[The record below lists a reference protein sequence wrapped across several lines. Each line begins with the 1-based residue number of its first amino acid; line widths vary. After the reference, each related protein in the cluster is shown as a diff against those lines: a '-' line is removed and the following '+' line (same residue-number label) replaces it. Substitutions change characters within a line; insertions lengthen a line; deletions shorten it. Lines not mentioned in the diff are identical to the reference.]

1 VVCRE
6 AGISA
11 DCGEAGLD
19 EESTGGAPLENVEV
33 DETQP
38 VAVKPWGSL
47 AHPQFSLL
55 ASTWFISALGQQM
68 RQITNLYLV
77 YQLSGSTLQLGLVGL
92 FQGGPAILLGIFG
105 GSLADLVD
113 RKKLIIISEAT
124 SMVLA
129 AVLAGLTLSGNI
141 EVWHIYVITVG
152 ASAINVFEQPARTA
166 LIPSLVPRSHLTNA
180 ITLNSTIRHATML
193 FGPAVGGLLIDW
205 QGAGSTYLINAVLFV
220 PVVIALMFLRVPV
233 GQYARGIRYFTVSHM
248 VEGLKFIWST
258 HIILALIVLDTVAA
272 ISTGYRGLMPVFAE
286 DILGVGASGLGLLLS
301 APAVGFLVGAG
312 VLLMMGDIRHKGAV
326 VLVSLLGYLVA
337 IAVFSQSKSYVL
349 SLVLIAAVGGLDGV
363 ATIMRQ
369 TTTQLLVPD
378 EIRGR
383 ATSVHQAFARGSPSL
398 GYLVMGALAVQLGAP
413 GALLAGSGFAAVVLV
428 VVGLKWREVISYRS

>member
-1 VVCRE
+1 
-6 AGISA
+6 
-11 DCGEAGLD
+11 LD
-19 EESTGGAPLENVEV
+19 QRSTDRAPLGNAEA
-33 DETQP
+33 DKTPP
-38 VAVKPWGSL
+38 VTVKPWGSL
-47 AHPQFSLL
+47 AYPQFSLL
-55 ASTWFISALGQQM
+55 AGTWFVSALGQQM
-68 RQITNLYLV
+68 RMVTNLWLV
-77 YQLSGSTLQLGLVGL
+77 YELTGDPLQLGLVGL
-92 FQGGPAILLGIFG
+92 FQGGTAILLGIFG
-105 GSLADLVD
+105 GSFADLVD
-113 RKKLIIISEAT
+113 RKKLIIISQTT

-129 AVLAGLTLSGNI
+129 ATLAGLTISGNI
-141 EVWHIYVITVG
+141 AVWHIYVITMG

-193 FGPAVGGLLIDW
+193 FGPAASGLLIDW
-205 QGAGSTYLINAVLFV
+205 QGAGSTYVINAALFI
-220 PVVIALMFLRVPV
+220 PVVAAFLFLRVPA
-233 GQYARGIRYFTVSHM
+233 GQYARGIRHFSASHM

-286 DILGVGASGLGLLLS
+286 DILGVGASGFGMLMS

-312 VLLMMGDIRHKGAV
+312 ILLLIGDIRHKGAV
-326 VLVSLLGYLVA
+326 VLVTLLGYLVA
-337 IAVFSQSKSYVL
+337 VALFSQSTSFAL

-413 GALLAGSGFAAVVLV
+413 NALLAGSAFAAVVLV
-428 VVGLKWREVISYRS
+428 VVGLKWREVLSYRS

>member
-1 VVCRE
+1 MDQR
-6 AGISA
+6 SA
-11 DCGEAGLD
+11 D
-19 EESTGGAPLENVEV
+19 GAPLGNAEV
-33 DETQP
+33 NTTPP
-38 VAVKPWGSL
+38 VTVKPWGSL
-47 AHPQFSLL
+47 AYPQFSLL
-55 ASTWFISALGQQM
+55 AGTWLISALGQQM

-77 YQLSGSTLQLGLVGL
+77 YHLSGSTLQLGMVGL
-92 FQGGPAILLGIFG
+92 FQGGPAILLGTFG

-113 RKKLIIISEAT
+113 RKKLIIISQST
-124 SMVLA
+124 SMTLA
-129 AVLAGLTLSGNI
+129 ATLAVLTLSGNI
-141 EVWHIYVITVG
+141 EVWHIYVITVC

-166 LIPSLVPRSHLTNA
+166 IIPSLVPRSHLTNA

-205 QGAGSTYLINAVLFV
+205 QGAGSTYVINTVLFV
-220 PVVIALMFLRVPV
+220 PVVIALMFLRIPV
-233 GQYARGIRYFTVSHM
+233 GQYAQGIRHFTTSHM
-248 VEGLKFIWST
+248 MEGLKFIWST
-258 HIILALIVLDTVAA
+258 HIILALIVLDAVAA

-301 APAVGFLVGAG
+301 APAVGFLVGSGA
-312 VLLMMGDIRHKGAV
+312 LLLMGDIRHKGVV

-337 IAVFSQSKSYVL
+337 MALFSQSTSFML

-413 GALLAGSGFAAVVLV
+413 GALLAGSAFAAVVLV
-428 VVGLKWREVISYRS
+428 VVGLKWREVLSYRS